1 MFLYLIVL
9 LIVMIPLV
17 AIILDSRLGQ
27 ALAGRLESSRLT
39 PGDDVASERLAFLE
53 SEVDRLSSE
62 IEKLSEESDFLHKLL
77 AERSSASSGEGE
89 RGRLGAG
96 DSDEAGRREE
106 GSDTGAARARGEGGQ
121 AGG

>member
-27 ALAGRLESSRLT
+27 ALAGRVESSRLGS
-39 PGDDVASERLAFLE
+39 GDDVASERLAFLE

-62 IEKLSEESDFLHKLL
+62 VEKLSEESDFLHKLL
-77 AERSSASSGEGE
+77 AERSSASPGEDE
-89 RGRLGAG
+89 PGRLGPG
-96 DSDEAGRREE
+96 EAGRTEGEE
-106 GSDTGAARARGEGGQ
+106 GGSDTGAARARGEGGQ
-121 AGG
+121 VGG

>member
-27 ALAGRLESSRLT
+27 ALAGRLESSRLSS
-39 PGDDVASERLAFLE
+39 GDDIAGERLAFLE

-62 IEKLSEESDFLHKLL
+62 VEKLSEESDFLHQLL
-77 AERSSASSGEGE
+77 AERSSASSGEA
-89 RGRLGAG
+89 GRLGPGDAG
-96 DSDEAGRREE
+96 EAGREDG